1 MNWQLFD
8 AFGIFLG
15 FAANLIVSQT
25 GDNRWR
31 YEVAS
36 VVIPTLILLRYV
48 SVDFTTISDHLL
60 PNQKV

>member
-48 SVDFTTISDHLL
+48 PPTFTVFKDRLYLSD
-60 PNQKV
+60 